1 MLTTAVPAKLE
12 KDVTTM
18 SDAPSQ
24 RDAATAQVI
33 VATAE
38 RLFRTL
44 GYQKTTVGDIAKEL
58 NMSPANVY
66 RFFDSKAALRDAVGR
81 QLMGEVEHA
90 VSVIAR
96 SAGPAGPRLRKA
108 VLSMCA
114 MNQARYLSDQKMHE
128 MIAVALDESWGMVIK
143 HVETIEQLITKICAD
158 GIASGE
164 FKDMDPIL
172 AARCVKSAMISFC
185 HPQLLEECADIPGPT
200 AEEMMDFCL
209 EALKKR

>member
-1 MLTTAVPAKLE
+1 
-12 KDVTTM
+12 M
-18 SDAPSQ
+18 SDAPSP
-24 RDAATAQVI
+24 RDAATYQVI

-81 QLMGEVEHA
+81 QLMGEVENA

-96 SAGPAGPRLRKA
+96 SSGAAGPRLRNA

-114 MNQARYLSDQKMHE
+114 MNHARYMSDLKMHE

-143 HVETIEQLITKICAD
+143 HIDTIEQLITKICAD

-164 FKDMDPIL
+164 FKVMDPVL

-200 AEEMMDFCL
+200 AEEMIDFCL

>member
-1 MLTTAVPAKLE
+1 MPDVPA
-12 KDVTTM
+12 
-18 SDAPSQ
+18 P
-24 RDAATAQVI
+24 RDAATRQLIVI
-33 VATAE
+33 TAE

-66 RFFDSKAALRDAVGR
+66 RFFESKAALRDAVGR

-90 VSVIAR
+90 VSVVAR
-96 SAGPAGPRLRKA
+96 ASGPAGPRLREA
-108 VLSMCA
+108 VLQMCA
-114 MNQARYLSDQKMHE
+114 MNQARYLSDLKMHE

-143 HVETIEQLITKICAD
+143 HIDTIEQLITKICAD

-164 FKDMDPIL
+164 FKVTDSVL

-185 HPQLLEECADIPGPT
+185 HPQLLEECADVPGPT
-200 AEEMMDFCL
+200 AEQMMDFCL
-209 EALKKR
+209 TALRNG